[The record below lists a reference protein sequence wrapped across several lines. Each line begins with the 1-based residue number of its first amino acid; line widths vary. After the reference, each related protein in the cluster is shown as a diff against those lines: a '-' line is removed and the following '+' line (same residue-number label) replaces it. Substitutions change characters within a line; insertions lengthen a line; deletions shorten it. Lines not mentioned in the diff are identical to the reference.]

1 MITASLT
8 ALIVSLC
15 ALFGVH
21 LGVAEIAA
29 VAITMKVLVVSGLLG
44 FGLRWWRG
52 RQQQALQGNL
62 PPLGAP
68 SSLPP
73 APPSAAAPP
82 EVPGP
87 SGSEGQA

>member
-21 LGVAEIAA
+21 LGMAEIAA
-29 VAITMKVLVVSGLLG
+29 VAVAMKVLVVSGILG

-52 RQQQALQGNL
+52 REQRALQSQL
-62 PPLGAP
+62 PPAGAP

-73 APPSAAAPP
+73 TTAMPPSQGAPGGD
-82 EVPGP
+82 E
-87 SGSEGQA
+87 AR